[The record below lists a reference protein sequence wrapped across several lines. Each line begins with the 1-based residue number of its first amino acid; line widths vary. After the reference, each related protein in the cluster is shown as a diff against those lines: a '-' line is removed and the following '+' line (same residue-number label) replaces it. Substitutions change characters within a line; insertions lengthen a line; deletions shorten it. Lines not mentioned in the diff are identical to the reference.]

1 MVPVQ
6 LNRYRYPLRVF
17 AQKMPDFA
25 FFTHFSSTNLLQFVP
40 YQKSTMESTQNN
52 SKCGLES
59 IKSIFLKLGLFT
71 QIQIKKNEIRVLIY
85 YLEPLQIS
93 SCMLF
98 GLLGAR
104 NVKQSQ
110 PTLDL
115 LPNPSFFPFF
125 SSLLPQKRDLLK

>member
-1 MVPVQ
+1 MVPVP
-6 LNRYRYPLRVF
+6 LNWYRYPLRVF
-17 AQKMPDFA
+17 AQKMRDFA

-40 YQKSTMESTQNN
+40 YQKFAMESTQNN

-93 SCMLF
+93 SCMLL

-104 NVKQSQ
+104 NGKQIQ
-110 PTLDL
+110 PKLNL
-115 LPNPSFFPFF
+115 LPNPSFSPFF
-125 SSLLPQKRDLLK
+125 SSFLPQKRDLLK